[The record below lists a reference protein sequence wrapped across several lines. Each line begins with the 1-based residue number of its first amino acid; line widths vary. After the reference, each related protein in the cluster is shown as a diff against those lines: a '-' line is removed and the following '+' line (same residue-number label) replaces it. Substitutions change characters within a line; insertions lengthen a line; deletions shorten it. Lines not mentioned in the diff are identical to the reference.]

1 MTIES
6 EELFSEDIDGFKFTS
21 GRSQRFD
28 FVDTPQLSSPTN
40 SLRRRRFCASSA
52 PTKQPRRS
60 GAVDEPVASAGSM
73 RRP

>member
-28 FVDTPQLSSPTN
+28 FVDTPQLSSPAN
-40 SLRRRRFCASSA
+40 SLRRRRFWLSLCVVRANEKA
-52 PTKQPRRS
+52 PPER
-60 GAVDEPVASAGSM
+60 GS
-73 RRP
+73 R